1 MITLL
6 AISPSPR
13 CKHNILT
20 LTKKLLFLAKVSNMI
35 YLQWLCVPFL
45 LLNPLSTNIAQTA
58 FNHTFQAPW
67 VGTLEMDKM
76 WNWIDDFLMLVS
88 RIFTLFLFPST
99 KSELNHML
107 VEQTT
112 AIDAFQFFNFI

>member
-1 MITLL
+1 
-6 AISPSPR
+6 
-13 CKHNILT
+13 
-20 LTKKLLFLAKVSNMI
+20 MI

-112 AIDAFQFFNFI
+112 AIDAFQFFNFM